1 MFDSKNIKIYN
12 SLTNQLEQFV
22 PLKENEISMYV
33 CGPTVY
39 NHMHIGN
46 ARPVIFFD
54 TVKRFF
60 KYIGY
65 KVTYASN
72 FTDIDDKI
80 IKAALSEGVSE
91 DVITERYIKAF
102 LDACE
107 AVGCEMDVIRPKVTE
122 NIPAILDFIQKLV
135 DNGNAYVSGDDVYF
149 KVSSDPKYGVLSNQ
163 KLEELELGARIDVN
177 EGKLD
182 PRDFTLWKKTSDLG
196 KKWDSDFGSGRPGWH
211 TECVVMIR
219 KIFGGLIDIHGG
231 GTDLRFPHHENEIA
245 QNYCLHNDY
254 LANYWV
260 HNARLDL
267 RGEKMSKSLGNV
279 VWLKDIIKEYHPNA
293 FRLAILANHYRQVIN
308 YQDDMMRQ
316 MQGEWEKIEKLYVSI
331 FRKLELQDAL
341 NDGAVLDVMDE
352 FLTEM
357 AYDFNTANAIT
368 HMYSLMKKM
377 NADVRRNDLGIEILQ
392 SEFKTF
398 KDMLYV
404 LGVKVDIN
412 PLSEEEKI
420 LVIDWQNARKNKDFE
435 KADMLRN
442 KINELGIRL

>member
-1 MFDSKNIKIYN
+1 MFDNKNIKIYN
-12 SLTNQLEQFV
+12 SLTNQLEEFR
-22 PLKENEISMYV
+22 PIIENEISMYV

-80 IKAALSEGVSE
+80 IKTAISEGVTE

-102 LDACE
+102 LDACV

-122 NIPAILDFIQKLV
+122 NIPAILEFIEKLV
-135 DNGNAYVSGDDVYF
+135 ENNNAYVSGDDVYF
-149 KVSSDPKYGVLSNQ
+149 KVSSDPKYGILSNQ
-163 KLEELELGARIDVN
+163 KLDELELGARIDVN

-196 KKWDSDFGSGRPGWH
+196 KKWDSPFGSGRPGWH

-245 QNYCLHNDY
+245 QNYCLHHDN

-279 VWLKDIIKEYHPNA
+279 VWLKDIINMYHPNA

-316 MQGEWEKIEKLYVSI
+316 MQGEWEKIEKLYVSM
-331 FRKLELQDAL
+331 FRKLELMDAL
-341 NDGAVLDVMDE
+341 GGGKTLEVMDN

-368 HMYSLMKKM
+368 HLYTLMKKM
-377 NADVRRNDLGIEILQ
+377 NADIRRNDIEISVLQ
-392 SEFKTF
+392 DDFKTF
-398 KDMLYV
+398 ADMLYI
-404 LGVKVDIN
+404 LGIKVDIKE
-412 PLSEEEKI
+412 LTKEEKEI
-420 LVIDWQNARKNKDFE
+420 VLSWQEARKNKDFE
-435 KADMLRN
+435 TADILRN

>member
-1 MFDSKNIKIYN
+1 MFDLKNIKIYN

-22 PLKENEISMYV
+22 TLKENEISMYV

-80 IKAALSEGVSE
+80 IKAALQEGVTE
-91 DVITERYIKAF
+91 DVITTRYIKAF

-122 NIPAILDFIQKLV
+122 NIPAILEFVEKLV

-163 KLEELELGARIDVN
+163 KLDELELGARIDVN

-196 KKWDSDFGSGRPGWH
+196 KKWDSVFGSGRPGWH

-316 MQGEWEKIEKLYVSI
+316 MQGEWEKIEKLYVSV

-341 NDGAVLDVMDE
+341 TDGKVLDVMDE
-352 FLTEM
+352 FLSEM

-377 NADVRRNDLGIEILQ
+377 NADIRKNDLSIEILQ

-404 LGVKVDIN
+404 LGIKVDIN
-412 PLSEEEKI
+412 PYSYVRFANQLQVFF
-420 LVIDWQNARKNKDFE
+420 L
-435 KADMLRN
+435 L
-442 KINELGIRL
+442 